1 MNRELQDYYEN
12 RFSMM
17 ATPGW
22 QDLLED
28 IDLMLSSTDTV
39 KGVDSVEQL
48 HFRKGEVSIMT
59 WIKNLKQSSE
69 EVYEQLQQEE
79 DNASKNL
86 QQV

>member
-12 RFSMM
+12 RFSMT
-17 ATPGW
+17 ATQGW

-39 KGVDSVEQL
+39 KGVETVEQL
-48 HFRKGEVSIMT
+48 HFRKGEVSIIT

-79 DNASKNL
+79 DNA
-86 QQV
+86 QTTV

>member
-1 MNRELQDYYEN
+1 MNRELQNYYEN

-39 KGVDSVEQL
+39 KGVDTVEQL

-86 QQV
+86 

>member
-12 RFSMM
+12 RFSMA
-17 ATPGW
+17 ATQGW
-22 QDLLED
+22 RDLLED

-39 KGVDSVEQL
+39 KGVETVEQL

-79 DNASKNL
+79 DNA
-86 QQV
+86 QTTV

>member
-17 ATPGW
+17 ATQGW

-79 DNASKNL
+79 DNAKTT
-86 QQV
+86 V

>member
-12 RFSMM
+12 RFSMT
-17 ATPGW
+17 ATQGW
-22 QDLLED
+22 RDLLED

-39 KGVDSVEQL
+39 KGVDTVEQL

-79 DNASKNL
+79 DNA
-86 QQV
+86 QTTV

>member
-12 RFSMM
+12 RFSMT
-17 ATPGW
+17 ATQGW
-22 QDLLED
+22 RDLLED

-39 KGVDSVEQL
+39 KGVETVEQL
-48 HFRKGEVSIMT
+48 HFRKGEVSIIT

-79 DNASKNL
+79 DNA
-86 QQV
+86 QTTV

>member
-22 QDLLED
+22 RDLLED

-39 KGVDSVEQL
+39 KGVETVEQL

-59 WIKNLKQSSE
+59 WLKNLKQSSE

-79 DNASKNL
+79 DNA
-86 QQV
+86 QTTV

>member
-12 RFSMM
+12 RFSMA
-17 ATPGW
+17 ATQGW
-22 QDLLED
+22 LDLLED

-39 KGVDSVEQL
+39 KGVETVEQL

-59 WIKNLKQSSE
+59 WLKNLKQSSE

-79 DNASKNL
+79 DNA
-86 QQV
+86 QTTV

>member
-22 QDLLED
+22 RDLLED
-28 IDLMLSSTDTV
+28 IELMLSSTDTV
-39 KGVDSVEQL
+39 KGVETVEQL

-59 WIKNLKQSSE
+59 WLKNLKQSSE

-86 QQV
+86 

>member
-17 ATPGW
+17 ATTGW

-79 DNASKNL
+79 DNAKTT
-86 QQV
+86 V

>member
-12 RFSMM
+12 RFSMT
-17 ATPGW
+17 ATQGW
-22 QDLLED
+22 RDLLED

-39 KGVDSVEQL
+39 KGVDTVEQL

-79 DNASKNL
+79 DNAKTT
-86 QQV
+86 V